1 MVTLHTKNC
10 SSCKTKAKDMYITI
24 LATKLPEVL
33 GKAGEIICNI
43 LADPKGIMNTDKQ
56 LLITET
62 SVFNKLENDTWNM

>member
-1 MVTLHTKNC
+1 
-10 SSCKTKAKDMYITI
+10 MYITI

-62 SVFNKLENDTWNM
+62 SVFNKLENDT